1 MPLSF
6 RFSYKCQKS
15 GTELRAEI
23 MPDKASDAGAAPPV
37 KADNEASR
45 GSCRRR
51 SGSSIGYSHQASASP
66 SEMPSITMPTMTI
79 TTQAICPAFSF
90 SFRKTRPRI
99 TEMMQ

>member
-6 RFSYKCQKS
+6 RFSYKRQKS

-23 MPDKASDAGAAPPV
+23 MPDGTSDAGAAPPV
-37 KADNEASR
+37 KAENEVSCGFCRR
-45 GSCRRR
+45 GSGISVER
-51 SGSSIGYSHQASASP
+51 SPQASASP
-66 SEMPSITMPTMTI
+66 SEMPSITMPMMTI